1 MTELSFPFAF
11 PTMLPNSR
19 DQELSASFEFLNRK
33 ELDWTLAA
41 LNRLPVAL
49 EGLSSAE
56 EEDFFLFL
64 DAFQAF
70 CLSL

>member
-1 MTELSFPFAF
+1 
-11 PTMLPNSR
+11 MLPLCR
-19 DQELSASFEFLNRK
+19 DQELSAPFTFLNRK

-41 LNRLPVAL
+41 LNSFPISSGGIA
-49 EGLSSAE
+49 SAE

>member
-1 MTELSFPFAF
+1 
-11 PTMLPNSR
+11 MLASR
-19 DQELSASFEFLNRK
+19 DQDLKASFCFLNRK
-33 ELDWTLAA
+33 ELNWCLSA
-41 LNRLPVAL
+41 LNKLPL
-49 EGLSSAE
+49 ECEIASAE

>member
-1 MTELSFPFAF
+1 
-11 PTMLPNSR
+11 MLPSR
-19 DQELSASFEFLNRK
+19 DQELQASFCFLNRK

-41 LNRLPVAL
+41 LNC
-49 EGLSSAE
+49 LSFDCTIASAE
-56 EEDFFLFL
+56 EEDFYLFL